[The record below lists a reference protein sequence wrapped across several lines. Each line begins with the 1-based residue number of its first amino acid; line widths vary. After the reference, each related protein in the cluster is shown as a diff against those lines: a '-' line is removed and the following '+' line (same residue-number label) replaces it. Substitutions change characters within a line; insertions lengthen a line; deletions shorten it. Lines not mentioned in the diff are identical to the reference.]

1 MVQQG
6 GQYSDWFN
14 VFEELIA
21 RLALNI
27 FKVSMPF
34 KRILCILKVKDLRN
48 LWFREFIKKLGDK
61 IAVLRKNQ

>member
-1 MVQQG
+1 MVQQGG

-27 FKVSMPF
+27 
-34 KRILCILKVKDLRN
+34 LK
-48 LWFREFIKKLGDK
+48 
-61 IAVLRKNQ
+61 

>member
-14 VFEELIA
+14 VFEELIV

-34 KRILCILKVKDLRN
+34 KRILYLLKVKDLRN

-61 IAVLRKNQ
+61 IAVPHKNQ

>member
-6 GQYSDWFN
+6 GQYYDWFN
-14 VFEELIA
+14 VFEGLIA

-34 KRILCILKVKDLRN
+34 KRILYMLKVKDLRN
-48 LWFREFIKKLGDK
+48 L
-61 IAVLRKNQ
+61 